1 MKFLVDNPL
10 SPRVAELLRE
20 AGHDVV
26 HVRDRGLQETDD
38 EELFDLAAAEGR
50 TVVSADTDFGALLAL
65 RGQMRPSRS
74 VSESCPDTLLEG
86 LALSAEQEATRA
98 PTCQSTNMPACG
110 APVLTVAPG
119 HSGQLNLGVQR
130 VPG

>member
-65 RGQMRPSRS
+65 RGQMRPSVILFRRGTPRRPDLQAAS
-74 VSESCPDTLLEG
+74 LIANLPVIESELE
-86 LALSAEQEATRA
+86 R
-98 PTCQSTNMPACG
+98 G
-110 APVLTVAPG
+110 AIVAFYDNRIRIRRLPIG
-119 HSGQLNLGVQR
+119 WE
-130 VPG
+130 

>member
-1 MKFLVDNPL
+1 VKFLVDNPL

-65 RGQMRPSRS
+65 RGQMRPSVILFRRGTPRRPDLQAAS
-74 VSESCPDTLLEG
+74 LIANLPVIESELE
-86 LALSAEQEATRA
+86 R
-98 PTCQSTNMPACG
+98 G
-110 APVLTVAPG
+110 AIVAFYDNRIRIRRLPIG
-119 HSGQLNLGVQR
+119 WE
-130 VPG
+130 

>member
-10 SPRVAELLRE
+10 SPRVAEFLRE

-65 RGQMRPSRS
+65 RGQMRPSVILFRRGTPRRPDLQAALLIANLL
-74 VSESCPDTLLEG
+74 VIESELERGAIVAFYDTRIRIRRLPIGWE
-86 LALSAEQEATRA
+86 
-98 PTCQSTNMPACG
+98 
-110 APVLTVAPG
+110 
-119 HSGQLNLGVQR
+119 
-130 VPG
+130 